1 MNVTAPD
8 GVVISITV
16 EGSGPPLMMITGT
29 GDDYT
34 RYARVS
40 PILAPSYTLYNVDR
54 RGRGRSSDA
63 PTHNFLDEVYDIL
76 AVIDAV
82 HADAGPVNM
91 LAHSYGGLV
100 ALEAAW
106 QTEKLKSVLL
116 YEPPMPY
123 YERIDGVDPRKPLVI
138 AMTEILAK
146 GDIDGVITFYLSDF
160 MGSSPDAVE
169 RQRSNPKA
177 WERWRSMARTVPR
190 ELMIVRD
197 YEFAPSKFVGVKYP
211 FGVLVGGKSRGGMR
225 NSAERIKS
233 GIPQTEIIELPGE
246 GHSAMTSS
254 PEMFASA
261 VLAFFN
267 NANR

>member
-1 MNVTAPD
+1 MQVTTPS
-8 GVVISITV
+8 GVVISVTV
-16 EGSGPPLMMITGT
+16 EGSGPPLMLITGT

-40 PILAPSYTLYNVDR
+40 PILAQSYTLYNVDR
-54 RGRGRSSDA
+54 RGRGSSTDA
-63 PTHNFLDEVYDIL
+63 PAHSFLDEVHDML
-76 AVIDAV
+76 AVIDAIE
-82 HADAGPVNM
+82 AEAGPVNM

-100 ALEAAW
+100 GLETAW
-106 QTEKLKSVLL
+106 RTDKLKSVLL
-116 YEPPMPY
+116 YEPPMPL
-123 YERIDGVDPRKPLVI
+123 YERIDGIDPRKPLVV
-138 AMTEILAK
+138 AMAEILAK

-160 MGSSPDAVE
+160 MGSSPETVE

-197 YEFAPSKFVGVKYP
+197 YEFAPFKFVSVKYP
-211 FGVLVGGKSRGGMR
+211 VGILVGGKSRPGMR
-225 NSAERIKS
+225 RAADRIKS
-233 GIPQTEIIELPGE
+233 GIPQAEIIELPGE

-261 VLAFFN
+261 VLAFLN
-267 NANR
+267 GANR